1 MNHVMD
7 RPIRPAWWRNKY
19 WTWLVV
25 VTGMV
30 LLGIVTA
37 TTFQATSS
45 RALHMPLVMVT
56 IARVTRGTFHDF
68 VPLKATVTALDT
80 TYLDALE
87 GGRVERILA
96 QAGDEVVAGQPLVEL
111 SNTELELD
119 VLDREGRLI
128 ESITQ
133 LQAYQ
138 TQLEQNR
145 INNQKALAQI
155 DYNIVR
161 LGRSLGR
168 RTQLA
173 AKGLEPVETRDTVQ
187 DELSY
192 DLKLQPMQAQS
203 NQKQEE
209 LRLRQ
214 LPQIQS
220 QIEKL
225 QADLRI
231 THSKLDNLTVRASV
245 GGLLTSLDLKVGEN
259 RNRGDRFAEITPNTG
274 YKLSAAVDEYYLRRV
289 RVGRSA
295 TVEVGDKAYHAVVT
309 RLYPQ
314 VKDGTF
320 SVDLAFDQQTPS
332 GLLSGQTVQGKL
344 SLGEDAAGL
353 LLPAGA
359 FLERTGGDWVFV
371 LGSDRASAQ
380 RRRIKVGRRN
390 ADQVEI
396 LGGLRPG
403 DEVIISDYTGL
414 EGIDR
419 IELSR

>member
-7 RPIRPAWWRNKY
+7 RPIRPAWWRNKH
-19 WTWLVV
+19 WTRLVLM
-25 VTGMV
+25 TAIV
-30 LLGIVTA
+30 LLVIVTA
-37 TTFQATSS
+37 KTFHATSEHT
-45 RALHMPLVMVT
+45 LHMPLARVT
-56 IARVTRGTFHDF
+56 IASVSRGTFHDF
-68 VPLKATVTALDT
+68 VPLHAKVIALDT

-96 QAGDEVVAGQPLVEL
+96 QAGDAVVAGQPLVEL

-145 INNQKALAQI
+145 INNQKALTQI

-161 LGRSLGR
+161 LSRSLGR
-168 RTQLA
+168 RRQLA
-173 AKGLEPVETRDTVQ
+173 AKGLEPVETRETVQ
-187 DELSY
+187 DELDY
-192 DLKLQPMQAQS
+192 DSKLQPLQAHS

-225 QADLRI
+225 QEDLRI
-231 THSKLDNLTVRASV
+231 THSKLDNLTVRAPVS
-245 GGLLTSLDLKVGEN
+245 GLLTSMDLKAGEN
-259 RNRGDRFAEITPNTG
+259 RNRGERFAEITPDTG
-274 YKLSAAVDEYYLRRV
+274 YKLSAAVDEYYLQRV
-289 RVGRSA
+289 RTGCSA
-295 TVEVGDKAYHAVVT
+295 AVEVGDKTYHVAVI

-320 SVDLAFDQQTPS
+320 NVDLAFDQQTPA
-332 GLLSGQTVQGKL
+332 GLLPGQTVQGKL
-344 SLGEDAAGL
+344 SLGEDTTGL

-371 LGSDRASAQ
+371 LGADRASAQ
-380 RRRIKVGRRN
+380 RRRIKIGRRN

-396 LGGLRPG
+396 LGGLRPA
-403 DEVIISDYTGL
+403 DEVITSDYTGL
-414 EGIDR
+414 EGIER

>member
-7 RPIRPAWWRNKY
+7 RPIRPAWWRNKHGRRFV
-19 WTWLVV
+19 LM
-25 VTGMV
+25 TGIV
-30 LLGIVTA
+30 LLGVVTA
-37 TTFQATSS
+37 KTFRATSGHTL
-45 RALHMPLVMVT
+45 RMPLAMVT

-68 VPLKATVTALDT
+68 VPLHAQVIALDT

-96 QAGDEVVAGQPLVEL
+96 QAGDAVVAGQPLVEL

-161 LGRSLGR
+161 LSRSLGR
-168 RTQLA
+168 RRQLA
-173 AKGLEPVETRDTVQ
+173 ATGLEPVETRETVQ
-187 DELSY
+187 DELDY
-192 DLKLQPMQAQS
+192 DSKLQPLQAQS

-225 QADLRI
+225 QEDLRI
-231 THSKLDNLTVRASV
+231 THSKLDNLTVRAPVS
-245 GGLLTSLDLKVGEN
+245 GLLTALDLKVGEN
-259 RNRGDRFAEITPNTG
+259 RNRGERFAEITPNTG

-289 RVGRSA
+289 RTGRSA
-295 TVEVGDKAYHAVVT
+295 AVEVGDKTYHAAVT

-320 SVDLAFDQQTPS
+320 SVDLAFDQQTPT
-332 GLLSGQTVQGKL
+332 GLLPGQTVQGKL
-344 SLGEDAAGL
+344 SLGEDTTGL

-380 RRRIKVGRRN
+380 RRRIKSGRRN

-403 DEVIISDYTGL
+403 DEVITSDYTGL
-414 EGIDR
+414 EGIEH